1 MVEIVS
7 FEPKMAAEIACCYNE
22 LIEPLPDCYPVMPDQ
37 FASLAGLAHSRL
49 KDEELMV
56 ARVDG
61 EVVGFV
67 HVGIALP
74 ATNEDE
80 PKGEPAVIRF
90 LSYRSGARP
99 VGQALLEWAEAWA
112 QAHGRAAMQAWDA
125 NYRYRFYHF
134 GYAHLSERIGHVRA
148 LFGMNGYRELGG
160 ELYLTWRDFIPP
172 LIPPPEP
179 DIELSLTWRE
189 GSIGP
194 RLEARLHRGGKEVG
208 ACNLDRGQHSPGP
221 AAAEWCYC
229 DWLWVKEELQG
240 KRLGLYL
247 LCAALSE
254 AKRVGCRHAS
264 ISTGGNNYRAQ
275 LMYTNLGYRVADYT
289 ICFSKMFNGACND

>member
-1 MVEIVS
+1 MEIVP
-7 FEPKMAAEIACCYNE
+7 FEPRMAAEVARCYNE
-22 LIEPLPDCYPVMPDQ
+22 LIEPLPDCYPVAADQ
-37 FASLAGLAHSRL
+37 FASVAGLAHGRVQH
-49 KDEELMV
+49 EEMLV
-56 ARVDG
+56 ARARD
-61 EVVGFV
+61 EVLGFV

-74 ATNEDE
+74 ATSEDE
-80 PKGEPAVIRF
+80 PKGEPGVIRF
-90 LSYRSGARP
+90 LSYRPGARS

-112 QAHGRAAMQAWDA
+112 MERGRVAMQAWDA

-160 ELYLTWRDFIPP
+160 ELYLTWRDFVPP
-172 LIPPPEP
+172 RLPHPEP
-179 DIELSLTWRE
+179 EIELSLSWRE
-189 GSIGP
+189 GPIGP

-247 LCAALSE
+247 LCAALAE
-254 AKRVGCRHAS
+254 AKRAGCKHAS

-275 LMYTNLGYRVADYT
+275 LMYTNMGYRVTDYT
-289 ICFSKMFNGACND
+289 VCFTKGLGSATGD